1 MYLNLSGGCC
11 VGLDSNL
18 ALKRTA
24 SSCRLPYPLE
34 LKRYIV
40 HFKEILASVTGV
52 STPIFGIQ
60 WKPLTAEVTIAKD
73 ILRDL
78 EDKRVLYRPHDM
90 EDSIDCHSSVEK
102 IRAILTS
109 ALKQV
114 EVQGNMGKQLSKM
127 RRACREFCDI
137 VGSPRFNSSAPPIQ
151 QSLLSRELSRLRN
164 TIGGAVAAIAISYGL
179 DVEDDLASII
189 PFNNVL

>member
-1 MYLNLSGGCC
+1 M
-11 VGLDSNL
+11 
-18 ALKRTA
+18 
-24 SSCRLPYPLE
+24 
-34 LKRYIV
+34 

-60 WKPLTAEVTIAKD
+60 WKPITAEITIAKD

-78 EDKRVLYRPHDM
+78 EDKRVLYRPHDL
-90 EDSIDCHSSVEK
+90 EDSSHCRSSVEN

-114 EVQGNMGKQLSKM
+114 GANGNMGKQLSKM
-127 RRACREFCDI
+127 RRACRDFCDI
-137 VGSPRFNSSAPPIQ
+137 VGSPLFNSAAPPIQ
-151 QSLLSRELSRLRN
+151 KSLLSRELSRLRN
-164 TIGGAVAAIAISYGL
+164 TIGSAIAAISISYGL

>member
-1 MYLNLSGGCC
+1 M
-11 VGLDSNL
+11 
-18 ALKRTA
+18 
-24 SSCRLPYPLE
+24 
-34 LKRYIV
+34 
-40 HFKEILASVTGV
+40 HFNEILASVTGV

-60 WKPLTAEVTIAKD
+60 WKPITAEVTIAKD
-73 ILRDL
+73 ILREL

-90 EDSIDCHSSVEK
+90 EDSSHCLSSVEK

-114 EVQGNMGKQLSKM
+114 GAQGNMGKQLSKM
-127 RRACREFCDI
+127 RSACREFCDI
-137 VGSPRFNSSAPPIQ
+137 VGSPRFNSFAPPIQ